1 MILSMTGFGRS
12 SVQLKSSKVNIEI
25 KSVNSKQLDLN
36 FRLNNLIRDK
46 ENDLR
51 GLIAEFAERG
61 KIDIAI
67 FFENS
72 SIVNDKIINEEL
84 LKSYYKQLAKL
95 DRELKSNSTNLLDL
109 ALKMPNVFDNKSEE
123 LNDKDWKLILKA
135 FKSALELFVKH
146 RSDEGKSLEKD
157 LMNRITGIEQLLKK
171 VEGADKNRLPQIKN
185 RLQKKLDDQI
195 DKKQI
200 DNNRFEQELI
210 YFLERNDIT
219 EEKVRLKTHLDYFIK
234 TCKEKA
240 PGRKLG
246 FISQEIGR
254 EINTIGSKAN
264 DAEIQKLVVQMKDE
278 LEKIKEQLNNVL

>member
-1 MILSMTGFGRS
+1 MTGFGRS
-12 SVQLKSSKVNIEI
+12 SVQLNSSKVNIEI

-46 ENDLR
+46 ESDLR
-51 GLIAEFAERG
+51 ALIAELAERG

-72 SIVNDKIINEEL
+72 SVVNDKIINEEL

-95 DRELKSNSTNLLDL
+95 DKELKSNSSNLLEL
-109 ALKMPNVFDNKSEE
+109 ALKMPNVFDSKSEE

-135 FKSALELFVKH
+135 FKSALDLFVKH
-146 RSDEGKSLEKD
+146 RMEEGKSLEKD
-157 LMNRITGIEQLLKK
+157 LMNRITSIEQLLKK
-171 VEGADKNRLPQIKN
+171 VEGADKNRLPQIKA
-185 RLQKKLDDQI
+185 RLQKKLDEQI

-246 FISQEIGR
+246 FITQEIGR
-254 EINTIGSKAN
+254 EINTVGSKAN